1 MTDRPDL
8 IAQALIDHLKAS
20 TTVLAEL
27 PDDNEIR
34 EEEWQGTNFTY
45 PNIRVRITNLGLY
58 EIGAQCLNSP
68 FDAHIL
74 VFSEE
79 PFSSQANR
87 IAGIIK
93 TVLHDKSFSQNGL
106 LVALRATI
114 IPAIRSDDRT
124 WRSEVLLRGV
134 ISG

>member
-8 IAQALIDHLKAS
+8 VAQAIIEYLKAS

-34 EEEWQGTNFTY
+34 EEQWQGTGFTY
-45 PNIRVRITNLGLY
+45 PNIRVHIVNLGNY
-58 EIGAQCLNSP
+58 DVACSQSP
-68 FDAHIL
+68 L
-74 VFSEE
+74 EVRVQVYSEE

-93 TVLHDKSFSQNGL
+93 TVLHDKPFIRNGL
-106 LVALRATI
+106 QISLRATI

-134 ISG
+134 VSG